1 VLAVQHG
8 DTLFHHGKVRRF
20 LQLRTEP
27 VWAYFDF
34 DPAGLG
40 LASGMPRLERVMLP
54 PVKPLTDLA
63 RRAQQV
69 DLFVKSLGQWS
80 ASLEL
85 EVNPLIRPHWELMKS
100 LRLGLSQEFMD
111 RHIHG

>member
-1 VLAVQHG
+1 
-8 DTLFHHGKVRRF
+8 
-20 LQLRTEP
+20 
-27 VWAYFDF
+27 
-34 DPAGLG
+34 
-40 LASGMPRLERVMLP
+40 MLP